1 MSDKNTTIAK
11 NSLFLSIR
19 MVLVLFVSI
28 YTSRVFLNALGVI
41 DYGII
46 NVVSGFVA
54 MFSFLNT
61 SLANGVQRF
70 YNSSI
75 GKLGAKGVTLVFNT
89 SLIIQ
94 ASIALIVF
102 FLLETGGLW
111 FFYEKM
117 VIPPERMGVAFWLFQ
132 FSAISAAI
140 VIMQTPFSAAIMAH
154 EKMNAYALISILDVF
169 LKLAFAIALP
179 YINYDRLLIYG
190 FFSLGVVL
198 INFVINLLYCKC
210 KFRYLYLKNEFNKGM
225 FRNMLSFSGWNLFG
239 TFACMAREQGLN
251 VVLNLFFGPVVNAA
265 RGIAYQVSSA
275 LQGFVANLSL
285 AAKPQMVESYAGG
298 NSSRTIRLMYSMSK
312 LSFIFLFVLAVPIL
326 LNIDFILHI
335 WLGDIVPEH
344 TASFIVLVIM
354 ASFMNN
360 LNAPLS
366 NVVYATGKMK
376 NYEVTFSVINLLIIP
391 ISYIALCFGAPAESA
406 FLVYF
411 IMTIFVQIGCLLVLR
426 TLIDISLLEYTK
438 KLIVPIMLI
447 VTIAMPLIWIFNGFL
462 NEGWIRLF
470 TEYLLITVI
479 SVPLFYLFSLD
490 KAEKNMVNSIV
501 KKFRI
506 KQ

>member
-1 MSDKNTTIAK
+1 
-11 NSLFLSIR
+11 
-19 MVLVLFVSI
+19 
-28 YTSRVFLNALGVI
+28 
-41 DYGII
+41 
-46 NVVSGFVA
+46 
-54 MFSFLNT
+54 
-61 SLANGVQRF
+61 
-70 YNSSI
+70 
-75 GKLGAKGVTLVFNT
+75 
-89 SLIIQ
+89 
-94 ASIALIVF
+94 
-102 FLLETGGLW
+102 
-111 FFYEKM
+111 
-117 VIPPERMGVAFWLFQ
+117 
-132 FSAISAAI
+132 
-140 VIMQTPFSAAIMAH
+140 MQTPFSAAIMAH